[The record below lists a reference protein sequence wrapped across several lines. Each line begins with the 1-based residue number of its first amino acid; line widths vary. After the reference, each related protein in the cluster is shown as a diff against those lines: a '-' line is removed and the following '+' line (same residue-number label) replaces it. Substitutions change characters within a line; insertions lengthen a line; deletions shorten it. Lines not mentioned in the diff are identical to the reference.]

1 VQKYYYNDGMEIL
14 KVDSQS
20 GKKIVKALEEGKVLV
35 CPTDTVYGLIAD
47 ATNKKAVARVFQI
60 KGREKTKS
68 IPIFVKDLKMAKQLA
83 RITKQQEQFLEK
95 VWPGKVTALL
105 LSKQTLPHEIE
116 ITEKIGLR
124 IPDYPLIAAIFKKF
138 NRPLT
143 GTSANISGF
152 PSCSD
157 SADVIR
163 QFKARKHQP
172 DILIDAGTLPKSKP
186 SKVVDITEPKQK
198 IIRK

>member
-1 VQKYYYNDGMEIL
+1 MKILRVDLYNDVIIK
-14 KVDSQS
+14 KV
-20 GKKIVKALEEGKVLV
+20 IKALRDGKVLV

-47 ATNKKAVARVFQI
+47 ATNKKAVAKVFQI

-68 IPIFVKDLKMAKQLA
+68 IPIFVKDLTMAKQLA
-83 RITKQQEQFLEK
+83 HITKQQEQFLK
-95 VWPGKVTALL
+95 KSWPGKVTVLL
-105 LSKQTLPHEIE
+105 LTKYRLPDEIE
-116 ITEKIGLR
+116 VTEKIGLR
-124 IPDYPLIAAIFKKF
+124 IPDYPLIEGIFKNF

-143 GTSANISGF
+143 GTSANISGL

-163 QFKARKHQP
+163 QFKAKKHQP
-172 DILIDAGTLPKSKP
+172 DILIDTGALPKSKP